1 MDRFGIPLKVRKD
14 RLGHVDSR
22 TTLGV
27 YTHSAGED
35 SKRAARELGAIVWG
49 RVFEISDANCRK
61 LKTA

>member
-1 MDRFGIPLKVRKD
+1 MDRFGIPLKVRQD

-22 TTLGV
+22 MILGV